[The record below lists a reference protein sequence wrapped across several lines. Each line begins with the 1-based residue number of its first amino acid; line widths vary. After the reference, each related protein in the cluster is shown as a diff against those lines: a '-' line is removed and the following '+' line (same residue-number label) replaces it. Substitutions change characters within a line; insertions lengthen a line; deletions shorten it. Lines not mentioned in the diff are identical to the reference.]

1 MSPSGLVEAP
11 QRIALVRLSAL
22 GDVTHILPLVHTLR
36 STWPEAAITWVIG
49 RREAELVEGLEGV
62 ELVTLDK
69 GAGLAGY
76 RALGRV
82 LRGRRFDL
90 LLQLQTSFRAHLASL
105 GVRAPVRLGWDR
117 TRARDLHG
125 LFINRRIP
133 FVDRQHVLDGQFGFL
148 EALGIRERVLDWR
161 VPVPAAERTA
171 AAETL
176 PGHAPTLIISPGASN
191 PLRNWPVA
199 CYCELADIATERH
212 GLRVL
217 LTGGPSTLERELA
230 DAICAGTRVA
240 EPVDRVGKLTLKGLV
255 AHMER
260 ATALVSPDSG
270 PAHVAACA
278 RLPVIGLYAVSNPRR
293 TGPYLS
299 LEHTVDGYPEA
310 ARRYL
315 GEEPEQLRWGT
326 RVEDPRA
333 MEAVT
338 VEAAAERLAALVG
351 DGVRAGISLRFS
363 P

>member
-1 MSPSGLVEAP
+1 MSLYGLAEAP
-11 QRIALVRLSAL
+11 ERIAIVRLSAL

-36 STWPEAAITWVIG
+36 RTWPEAAITWVIG
-49 RREAELVEGLEGV
+49 RREAELVAGLEGV

-76 RALGRV
+76 RQLGRA

-105 GVRAPVRLGWDR
+105 AVRAPVRLGWDR
-117 TRARDLHG
+117 VRARDLHG

-148 EALGIRERVLDWR
+148 DALGVRERVLDWR
-161 VPVPAAERTA
+161 VPVPSAERTA

-199 CYCELADIATERH
+199 RYCELADIAAERH
-212 GLRVL
+212 GMRVL
-217 LTGGPSTLERELA
+217 LTGGPSALERELA
-230 DAICAGTRVA
+230 DAILAGTRVA
-240 EPVDRVGKLTLKGLV
+240 EPLDRVGQLTLKGLV

-299 LEHTVDGYPEA
+299 RAHTVDGYPEA

-315 GEEPEQLRWGT
+315 DEEAENLRWGT
-326 RVEDPRA
+326 RVEDRRA
-333 MEAVT
+333 MEVVT
-338 VEAAAERLAALVG
+338 VEAAAERLATLMAG
-351 DGVRAGISLRFS
+351 GVRVGVS